1 MKIYLAGT
9 GTSHGIP
16 VIACTCKV
24 CRSPDT
30 KDKRMRASAFIRAS
44 DGTSIVIDTGPE
56 FRMQALNAKLDKV
69 DAVLMTHSHA
79 DHLHGID
86 DLRIFSY
93 PAHSRNM
100 QAETAHNG
108 ETLSAAENQRKS
120 LSVYSNKNTLCDIRE
135 RFSYIFLP
143 KSGAGGDKPMLNLLD
158 AEGFTDDNPLRIG
171 SLKIVSVPLLHGT
184 LKTCGWKI
192 SDTASDNPNKSGA
205 FFAYITDCSFISEES
220 LNLIRGAEHLVI
232 DSLRERPHPT
242 HLSFSQS
249 LGYAKKIGAK
259 NTWFT
264 HICHEHSHRDIIRKI
279 KKYRADLHIDR
290 KDMRIEPAFDGL
302 TLYC

>member
-24 CRSPDT
+24 CRSPDK
-30 KDKRMRASAFIRAS
+30 KDKRMRASAFVTAS

-56 FRMQALNAKLDKV
+56 FRMQALNAKLNKV

-93 PAHSRNM
+93 PPHSRTP
-100 QAETAHNG
+100 QAETAHNEG
-108 ETLSAAENQRKS
+108 RPSAAAIQRKS
-120 LSVYSNKNTLCDIRE
+120 LNVYSNKNTIADIRE

-143 KSGAGGDKPMLNLLD
+143 KKGAGDKPMLNLID
-158 AEGFTDDNPLRIG
+158 AEDFTDDNPLCIG
-171 SLKIVSVPLLHGT
+171 SLKIVPVPLLHGT

-192 SDTASDNPNKSGA
+192 TDTGSKASNKEGA
-205 FFAYITDCSFISEES
+205 FFAYITDCSFIGEES
-220 LNLIRGAEHLVI
+220 LRLIRGAEHLVI
-232 DSLRERPHPT
+232 DSLREKPHPT

-249 LGYAKKIGAK
+249 LEYAQKVGAK
-259 NTWFT
+259 NIWFT
-264 HICHEHSHRDIIRKI
+264 HICHEHSHCDIIRTI
-279 KKYRADLHIDR
+279 KRYRADMHIDR
-290 KDMRIEPAFDGL
+290 SDVHIAPAFDGL